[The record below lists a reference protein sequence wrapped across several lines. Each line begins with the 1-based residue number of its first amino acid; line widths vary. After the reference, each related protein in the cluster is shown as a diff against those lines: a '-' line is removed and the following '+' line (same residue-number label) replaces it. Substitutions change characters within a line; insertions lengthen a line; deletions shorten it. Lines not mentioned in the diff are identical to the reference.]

1 MKIIGRMALLV
12 VACGL
17 AASLVACEQHPEG
30 SLELHWSINGD
41 TSAGACAAAEI
52 THIRV
57 LVDNTLADTD
67 ENPLEPAWHYE
78 DFACDDGMGVL
89 DLEEGI
95 YRVRIV
101 ALRDD
106 VEVRSQVLERLDVQI
121 IDGENTSLPLNPDL
135 EPPLSI
141 EVAVCGDGAQQT
153 GEQCDASD
161 LGGNDCESLGNS
173 GGELLCAAD
182 CTFDTSGCLGCGN
195 GTVEPPEECDDGN
208 RDPGD
213 GCSADCLLE
222 QSGLTVGWSL
232 YESDGSTS
240 ATCASLGIATVDLS
254 VTVSGMGTLV
264 HSESVGCA
272 TGMAVVPDLAYGL
285 YTVTLSGRDA
295 GDVEAATGSSAVTDH
310 TDPSGTNLSV
320 DVIGL

>member
-1 MKIIGRMALLV
+1 MKIIGRMALLL

-17 AASLVACEQHPEG
+17 AASLVACEKHPEG
-30 SLELHWSINGD
+30 TLEIHWSINGD
-41 TSAGACAAAEI
+41 ESAGACAAAEV

-67 ENPLEPAWHYE
+67 DNPLEPTWHYE

-106 VEVRSQVLERLDVQI
+106 VEVRSQVLERLDVQV

-161 LGGNDCESLGNS
+161 LGDNDCESLGNS

-182 CTFDTSGCLGCGN
+182 CTFDTSGCLGCGD
-195 GTVEPPEECDDGN
+195 GTVDPPEECDDGN
-208 RDPGD
+208 LDPGD
-213 GCSADCLLE
+213 GCSTDCLLE
-222 QSGLTVGWSL
+222 QSALTVGWSL

-254 VTVSGMGTLV
+254 VTVSGVGTLV

-295 GDVEAATGSSAVTDH
+295 TDVEAATGSSAVTDH
-310 TDPSGTNLSV
+310 TDPSGTDLSV
-320 DVIGL
+320 DLIGL